1 MYILALK
8 QYIDFA
14 ITNGVEIPWN
24 FTNIL
29 CELLS
34 IRPHVC
40 CAAMDRYTD
49 LQNLAIDAVHN
60 GFETYISGENKHLEH
75 NSAVE
80 MKIFLKENKSKTCND
95 SNDKRPISVVIPL
108 QLLMAAIALISNWTD
123 DEGEYLMDNFCAH
136 SNTQRK
142 SDKPRETLLL
152 LVDYL
157 IPLRDNLS
165 QSNVCF
171 ESGAA
176 SATFTQNGKRAVSV
190 EQVRPKQIF
199 GEISSLTKL

>member
-1 MYILALK
+1 MLCVYVLALR

-14 ITNGVEIPWN
+14 TNNGVEIPWN

-40 CAAMDRYTD
+40 CAAMDRHTD

-60 GFETYISGENKHLEH
+60 GFETYINGEIKHLE
-75 NSAVE
+75 SCSSVE
-80 MKIFLKENKSKTCND
+80 MKIFWNDDKIKSCNE
-95 SNDKRPISVVIPL
+95 SKNEEPVSVCIPL
-108 QLLMAAIALISNWTD
+108 QLLRAAIVLISNWRDEKGEDLTD
-123 DEGEYLMDNFCAH
+123 NSIAH
-136 SNTQRK
+136 DNTQSK
-142 SDKPRETLLL
+142 PDKPRETLLL

-157 IPLRDNLS
+157 IPLHDNSS
-165 QSNVCF
+165 QRNVSF

-176 SATFTQNGKRAVSV
+176 SATFIQNGKRAVSV
-190 EQVRPKQIF
+190 EQVRPPPKI
-199 GEISSLTKL
+199 